1 MREPSIKG
9 IAITQLIED
18 VRGFRDR
25 SLEGRHD
32 VEACVNAAGLAL
44 LDEKIEPATWYP
56 IEAYQS
62 LTRFLWER
70 EGHGSVEY
78 LRRRGAASA
87 ERVLDAG
94 IYQQIEFLRERYGTS
109 DRANL
114 ARDLKLVVTLQGAFF
129 NFTTWQAA
137 SDPDHADRLQIEI
150 RDAEHFPEEICHATA
165 GFVTQ
170 IAAQVRASGLQW
182 YPERPRPDLVILRMD
197 RRATFLK

>member
-1 MREPSIKG
+1 M
-9 IAITQLIED
+9 
-18 VRGFRDR
+18 
-25 SLEGRHD
+25 
-32 VEACVNAAGLAL
+32 AL
-44 LDEKIEPATWYP
+44 LETKIQPTSWFP
-56 IEAYQS
+56 ISGYRS
-62 LTRFLWER
+62 LTRFLWEF
-70 EGHGSVEY
+70 EGNGAVDY
-78 LRRRGAASA
+78 LRRRGEAAA
-87 ERVLDAG
+87 DRILAAG
-94 IYQQIEFLRERYGTS
+94 LYQQLDFLTQRFAPMNMDVFRH
-109 DRANL
+109 
-114 ARDLKLVVTLQGAFF
+114 DLKLVVTLQGAFF